1 MTLLTVL
8 EAILVL
14 VVLGTIVW
22 FVNVKTR
29 LPGWT
34 KALIDIIAVVVA
46 FLFVMH
52 FFGLWDYLG
61 SVKISGHSH
70 RHG

>member
-22 FVNVKTR
+22 FVNTKTR

-34 KALIDIIAVVVA
+34 KTLIDIIAIVVA
-46 FLFVMH
+46 FFFVMH

-61 SVKISGHSH
+61 SVSITGHGH
-70 RHG
+70 RHK